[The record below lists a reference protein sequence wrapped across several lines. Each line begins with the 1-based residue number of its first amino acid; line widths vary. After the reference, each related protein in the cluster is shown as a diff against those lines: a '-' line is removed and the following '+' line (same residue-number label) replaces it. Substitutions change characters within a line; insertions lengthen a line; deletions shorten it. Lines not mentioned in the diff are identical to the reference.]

1 MLCYVILNVK
11 LRLKRNDI
19 DFIVLF
25 QKKHRNKKLR
35 NNLIY
40 IPISVFWMCTRI
52 MINFR
57 SAQAF
62 RFWVLHGG
70 PFPIVRRLSL
80 AWKISQLRI
89 KYLDRSGAWPVDVG
103 SFNTLR
109 RTFLC
114 LGMPMARSEIR
125 SSSVSSMSNGG
136 FMGSRVMLRFWVVH
150 SPDDKFLIL
159 GASLAYS

>member
-11 LRLKRNDI
+11 LKLKRNDI

-25 QKKHRNKKLR
+25 QKHLR

-40 IPISVFWMCTRI
+40 ISISVFWACTRI

-62 RFWVLHGG
+62 RFSVLHGG

-125 SSSVSSMSNGG
+125 SSSVSSSNGG